1 MAPGSFNGKNFGGL
15 HSGCGKKSN
24 LGVYSL
30 NGKRYERIPHRKF
43 TPKTMVNI
51 KSMGLRG
58 IVVDKRDEKCP
69 RSLIKVYIPDLNQKR
84 YFYTDLLEIKDKVKI
99 VEVNEKYFSEKDNT
113 KFNKYLEN
121 KKKRDLS
128 EETRKEENRK
138 FRKDINKVKDFFLN
152 EINNGLSLT
161 NGKLEINKS
170 KYNIINEI
178 NKDRFI
184 IINKLLEE
192 NKKVVLNKD
201 KLEIHLT
208 SNENYIYHSKIRSK
222 SDYYKMLKEL
232 YKEL

>member
-30 NGKRYERIPHRKF
+30 DGRRYERVPHKKF

-51 KSMGLRG
+51 KSLGLRG
-58 IVVDKRDEKCP
+58 IVVDKRGEKCP
-69 RSLIKVYIPDLNQKR
+69 RSLIKVYIPDLNEKR
-84 YFYTDLLEIKDKVKI
+84 YFYTNLLELKRKMKI
-99 VEVNEKYFSEKDNT
+99 MEVNEKYFSEKDNT
-113 KFNKYLEN
+113 KFNKYLED

-138 FRKDINKVKDFFLN
+138 FRKNISKVKEIFLN

-161 NGKLEINKS
+161 NGKLEISKS

-184 IINKLLEE
+184 IISKIIEK
-192 NKKVVLNKD
+192 NKKVVLNKN
-201 KLEIHLT
+201 KEIHLI
-208 SNENYIYHSKIRSK
+208 NNNNYIYHSKINSK

-232 YKEL
+232 HKEL